1 MYNDIQIG
9 PFTIHGYGLMCA
21 IGLLSG
27 YLIAEKRAKKK
38 GFNTDLLLNLFF
50 ACMIGCLVG
59 GKTLYCIV
67 EYKEFLSNPAMIFDL
82 ENGFVIYGGLIG
94 GFIGGWYYC
103 KKMFIDFLEYFEML
117 IPSLPWAHGIGRI
130 GCFMAGCCHGRPT
143 DAWYGIAYIN
153 STIAPNGIKLIPTQ
167 LISCFLLL
175 CLSMILFYLA
185 SKKPKPGILISV
197 YMILYSI
204 GRFMIEFLRSDSRGN
219 VFFLSTSQFI
229 AIFTLLFGIYL
240 YKRFNKS
247 YHV

>member
-9 PFTIHGYGLMCA
+9 PITIHGYGLMCA

-27 YLIAEKRAKKK
+27 YLIAEKRAEKK
-38 GFNTDLLLNLFF
+38 GLDTNQLLNLFY
-50 ACMIGCLVG
+50 ACMIGCAVG
-59 GKTLYCIV
+59 GKVLYCVV
-67 EYKEFLSNPAMIFDL
+67 ELKAFLNHPMLLFDFA
-82 ENGFVIYGGLIG
+82 NGWVIYGGLIG
-94 GFIGGWYYC
+94 GFIGGWIYC
-103 KKMFIDFLEYFEML
+103 KKMCLDYLTYFEML

-175 CLSMILFYLA
+175 CLSGILFYLA
-185 SKKPKPGILISV
+185 KKQPKPGILISV
-197 YMILYSI
+197 YVILYSI
-204 GRFMIEFLRSDSRGN
+204 GRFMIEFLRSDARGN
-219 VFFLSTSQFI
+219 VGFLSTSQFI

-240 YKRFNKS
+240 FKRFNKVN
-247 YHV
+247 YD